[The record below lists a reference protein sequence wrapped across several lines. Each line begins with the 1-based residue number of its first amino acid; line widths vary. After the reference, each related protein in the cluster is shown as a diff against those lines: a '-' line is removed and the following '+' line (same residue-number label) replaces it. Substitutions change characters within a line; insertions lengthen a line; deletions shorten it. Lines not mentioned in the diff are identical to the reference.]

1 MEKTKR
7 LIWADALKGYLI
19 LTVILGH
26 AIQYCLP
33 DGLCEVN
40 YWWKLIYSF
49 HMAAFIAISGFV
61 NYKSKTG
68 CCKRRYYQL
77 FIPFVLWLLIYW
89 RTKGGDFATLANIF
103 FRPDGYLWFLWVL
116 LLMQFGYLKSYV

>member
-61 NYKSKTG
+61 NYNPKRDVVKEDIISFLFLLCYG
-68 CCKRRYYQL
+68 C
-77 FIPFVLWLLIYW
+77 
-89 RTKGGDFATLANIF
+89 
-103 FRPDGYLWFLWVL
+103 
-116 LLMQFGYLKSYV
+116 

>member
-33 DGLCEVN
+33 DGQCEVN
-40 YWWKLIYSF
+40 YWWKLIYSC
-49 HMAAFIAISGFV
+49 HIYC
-61 NYKSKTG
+61 YKWI
-68 CCKRRYYQL
+68 CK
-77 FIPFVLWLLIYW
+77 F
-89 RTKGGDFATLANIF
+89 
-103 FRPDGYLWFLWVL
+103 
-116 LLMQFGYLKSYV
+116 

>member
-68 CCKRRYYQL
+68 CCKRRYYHFL
-77 FIPFVLWLLIYW
+77 FLLCY
-89 RTKGGDFATLANIF
+89 GC
-103 FRPDGYLWFLWVL
+103 
-116 LLMQFGYLKSYV
+116 

>member
-1 MEKTKR
+1 
-7 LIWADALKGYLI
+7 
-19 LTVILGH
+19 
-26 AIQYCLP
+26 
-33 DGLCEVN
+33 
-40 YWWKLIYSF
+40 
-49 HMAAFIAISGFV
+49 MAAFIAISGFV

-116 LLMQFGYLKSYV
+116 FVISLLFVNAIWISKKLRVKL